1 MSISRR
7 RPSRHDV
14 FSLTCSCWCVL
25 WCHCLIALID
35 NKQQQTLD
43 AICCVI
49 HTLLHQAVAGLN
61 EEELLQGHFFFFFF
75 SPPSFPLVLYQPL
88 SFARSPS
95 LPHCVFASL
104 GNDKGKWGSRL
115 PYALPRFKLT
125 SALIV
130 RRDCTVEQEISFF
143 FIGWLVTLL
152 RLLMSKRLR
161 STSSRFN
168 LTEWKVGIYL
178 ITAAQALLSA
188 VSLPRC
194 LDPQGSLVFD
204 SREGRLKCSRSAPFW
219 LAPDSLS
226 FFLPIQY
233 PLRSLSVTFSLFLFL
248 SLSPPFLYICLF
260 LGFSFVENWMTPPL
274 PEPG

>member
-1 MSISRR
+1 MKRNYCR
-7 RPSRHDV
+7 D
-14 FSLTCSCWCVL
+14 T
-25 WCHCLIALID
+25 
-35 NKQQQTLD
+35 
-43 AICCVI
+43 
-49 HTLLHQAVAGLN
+49 
-61 EEELLQGHFFFFFF
+61 FF
-75 SPPSFPLVLYQPL
+75 PRFPLVLYQPL
-88 SFARSPS
+88 SFARSPT

-130 RRDCTVEQEISFF
+130 QRDCTVEQEISF

-161 STSSRFN
+161 SASSRFN

-194 LDPQGSLVFD
+194 LDPQGSPVFD
-204 SREGRLKCSRSAPFW
+204 SRKGRLKCSRSAPFC
-219 LAPDSLS
+219 LAPHSLS
-226 FFLPIQY
+226 FF
-233 PLRSLSVTFSLFLFL
+233 
-248 SLSPPFLYICLF
+248 
-260 LGFSFVENWMTPPL
+260 
-274 PEPG
+274 

>member
-1 MSISRR
+1 MKRNYCR
-7 RPSRHDV
+7 D
-14 FSLTCSCWCVL
+14 T
-25 WCHCLIALID
+25 
-35 NKQQQTLD
+35 
-43 AICCVI
+43 
-49 HTLLHQAVAGLN
+49 
-61 EEELLQGHFFFFFF
+61 FFFFFF
-75 SPPSFPLVLYQPL
+75 PPPASL
-88 SFARSPS
+88 SFSISHSHLLVRPVCPIVS
-95 LPHCVFASL
+95 LPHLEMTKENEAAGFPMRCH
-104 GNDKGKWGSRL
+104 
-115 PYALPRFKLT
+115 ALNWHLLSSYGATVPLSKKL
-125 SALIV
+125 V
-130 RRDCTVEQEISFF
+130 F

-161 STSSRFN
+161 SASSRFN

>member
-1 MSISRR
+1 MKRNYCRDTFFPPPASLSFSISHSHLLV
-7 RPSRHDV
+7 RPV
-14 FSLTCSCWCVL
+14 CPIV
-25 WCHCLIALID
+25 
-35 NKQQQTLD
+35 
-43 AICCVI
+43 
-49 HTLLHQAVAGLN
+49 
-61 EEELLQGHFFFFFF
+61 
-75 SPPSFPLVLYQPL
+75 
-88 SFARSPS
+88 S
-95 LPHCVFASL
+95 LPHLEMTKENEAASFPM
-104 GNDKGKWGSRL
+104 RCH
-115 PYALPRFKLT
+115 ALNWHLLSSYGATVPLSKKL
-125 SALIV
+125 V
-130 RRDCTVEQEISFF
+130 F

-161 STSSRFN
+161 SASSRFN